1 MQKILYGQ
9 RNHIGVLMILC
20 PFEGKYFS
28 GSLSLYFVSEP
39 CVQIGKNLWNNFV
52 SPASM
57 RRSIYDDSLELL
69 CPDANAPLPLT
80 KGHSKRNPSL
90 GMV

>member
-1 MQKILYGQ
+1 M
-9 RNHIGVLMILC
+9 
-20 PFEGKYFS
+20 
-28 GSLSLYFVSEP
+28 SEP

-57 RRSIYDDSLELL
+57 RGSNYDDSLELL

-80 KGHSKRNPSL
+80 GQKPLSRNGAAGESESDGANVLKRIQTENTFYNFASHID
-90 GMV
+90 